1 MIRIPTSLAIL
12 ALLLFAPAAGAVE
25 EQGDTGDL
33 PATAQDASTEDVT
46 RIDGSFADGSD
57 VDVYRLCLSGG
68 GSFSASTIGGTT
80 VDTQLFLFDA
90 EGRGVYA
97 NDDIDGVRQSRL
109 PANDA
114 LTPQQGGVY
123 YLAVTPF
130 NRDPRSPAGAIFPN
144 VAFVVGATGPG
155 AAEPVSEW
163 FGRAGGSGAYTVTVT
178 GAFCPPPD
186 TTPPT
191 VDLRSP
197 ANGIEVARDAA
208 VEVDYSCADEDGGS
222 GLASCVGS
230 VPDGEQLDTSAE
242 GPVSVTV
249 TARDN
254 AGNETSVTHTVT
266 VVARDETAPTID
278 LRSPLDG
285 AVYLLDEEVVAD
297 YSCADED
304 GGSGLASCLGDIA
317 DGAPVDTST
326 VGEKEFAVEAED
338 VAGNTSVARS
348 VYRVVYDFEG
358 FLWPVRNRPHLNEW
372 KAGAVVPIRFE
383 LGGNHGLEV
392 IEEGWPQV
400 AQIECGSAEEPA
412 AGEPARHPRWFRELV
427 YRKRKQRYVFL
438 WKTERD
444 WSGSCRQFMLKLDD
458 GTVKRANFKF
468 VRRWHDLWD

>member
-1 MIRIPTSLAIL
+1 
-12 ALLLFAPAAGAVE
+12 
-25 EQGDTGDL
+25 
-33 PATAQDASTEDVT
+33 
-46 RIDGSFADGSD
+46 
-57 VDVYRLCLSGG
+57 
-68 GSFSASTIGGTT
+68 
-80 VDTQLFLFDA
+80 
-90 EGRGVYA
+90 
-97 NDDIDGVRQSRL
+97 
-109 PANDA
+109 
-114 LTPQQGGVY
+114 
-123 YLAVTPF
+123 
-130 NRDPRSPAGAIFPN
+130 
-144 VAFVVGATGPG
+144 
-155 AAEPVSEW
+155 
-163 FGRAGGSGAYTVTVT
+163 
-178 GAFCPPPD
+178 
-186 TTPPT
+186 
-191 VDLRSP
+191 
-197 ANGIEVARDAA
+197 
-208 VEVDYSCADEDGGS
+208 
-222 GLASCVGS
+222 
-230 VPDGEQLDTSAE
+230 
-242 GPVSVTV
+242 VTV

-266 VVARDETAPTID
+266 VVARDEAAPTID

-285 AVYLLDEEVVAD
+285 AVYLLDEEVLAD

-304 GGSGLASCLGDIA
+304 GGSGLASCLGDVA

-358 FLWPVRNRPHLNEW
+358 FLWPARNPPHLNEW

-400 AQIECGSAEEPA
+400 ARIECGSDEEPA